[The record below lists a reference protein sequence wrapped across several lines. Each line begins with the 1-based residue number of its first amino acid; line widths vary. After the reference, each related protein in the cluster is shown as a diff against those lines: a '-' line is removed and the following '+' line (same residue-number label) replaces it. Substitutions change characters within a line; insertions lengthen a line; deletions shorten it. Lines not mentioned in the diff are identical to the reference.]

1 MMLRRLIDGLN
12 LESAR
17 ALPTLNKPTHCL
29 LGLQEGFLGEIT
41 PPTI

>member
-1 MMLRRLIDGLN
+1 MTLQRLTDGLN

-17 ALPTLNKPTHCL
+17 ALPTLNKPKHCSV
-29 LGLQEGFLGEIT
+29 GLQEGSHGEIT